1 MKRVLLTGGTG
12 FVGANLARRLLRDGH
27 AVHLLVGAGHRTW
40 RLADVLGSLV
50 RHEADLRD
58 ADAVSRAVA
67 AARPDW
73 VFHLAAHG
81 AYSWQTDA
89 RAIMATNVLGTVHLV
104 EACRQTGFE
113 VFVNT
118 GSSAEYGWKDHAPAE
133 DDWLE
138 PNSAYAVA
146 KASATLFCQQVAHA
160 ARLHL
165 PTVRLYSVYGPYE
178 EPNRFL
184 PALVVYGLEGTYP
197 PLADPDIARDYVHIE
212 DVLDA
217 YLRLATNPPAG
228 PGAVYNLGT
237 GVQTTLRQAVETAAG
252 VFRYRAGPAW
262 GSMPNRGWD
271 TTVWVADASKA
282 RRELGWQPRV
292 AFADGLRAFR
302 DWFEQHPELLAHYR
316 TALQRSRAG

>member
-1 MKRVLLTGGTG
+1 MKRVLITGGTG
-12 FVGANLARRLLRDGH
+12 FVGANLTRRLLADGH

-40 RLADVLGSLV
+40 RLAGVLGDLV

-58 ADAVSRAVA
+58 ADAVRRGVA

-89 RAIMATNVLGTVHLV
+89 PAILATNVLGTVHLV

-133 DDWLE
+133 DEWLE
-138 PNSAYAVA
+138 PNSAYAVG
-146 KASATLFCQQVAHA
+146 KASATLYCRQAARA
-160 ARLHL
+160 ARLSI
-165 PTVRLYSVYGPYE
+165 PTLRLYSVYGPYE
-178 EPNRFL
+178 EPNRFM

-197 PLADPDIARDYVHIE
+197 PLADPDIARDYVHVN
-212 DVLDA
+212 DVVDA
-217 YLRLATNPPAG
+217 YLRVATNPPDD

-237 GVQTTLRQAVETAAG
+237 GVQTTLRQAVEAAAG
-252 VFRYRAGPAW
+252 LFRYREKPVW

-271 TTVWVADASKA
+271 TTVWVAEARKG
-282 RRELGWQPRV
+282 RRELGWQPR
-292 AFADGLRAFR
+292 FTLADGLRAFR
-302 DWFEQHPELLAHYR
+302 AWFEGHPELLAYYR
-316 TALQRSRAG
+316 AALQQSRAS